1 MLLDPGLQQSMVYTA
16 AADVEAVAAQVRH
29 LGYDVTS
36 RDFVEHGNGIF
47 MEYEDEDFFLKVS

>member
-1 MLLDPGLQQSMVYTA
+1 MVYTA
-16 AADVEAVAAQVRH
+16 AADVEAVAAQARH

-47 MEYEDEDFFLKVS
+47 VEYEDEDFFLKVS